1 MFTRKEKGVLE
12 ENKRENKVLTSTS
25 NRIGSQ
31 RTSTLGVHPL
41 LGDLASRTR
50 KRNQGSDGQ
59 AKTYYFGR
67 KCCAYDSLCTI
78 FVRPY
83 DLLDNSSASF

>member
-1 MFTRKEKGVLE
+1 MFTRKEKGLLE

-25 NRIGSQ
+25 SRIGSR

-41 LGDLASRTR
+41 LGDSASRTR

-59 AKTYYFGR
+59 AKTYYFGLPKMSR
-67 KCCAYDSLCTI
+67 LHLSALV
-78 FVRPY
+78 F
-83 DLLDNSSASF
+83 NSSPWQGRN